1 MPTRGKDYLLDT
13 TALMTV
19 DIQDGPQVTATH
31 RFWSASAE
39 PLFTIPAL
47 ADYYT
52 WVTGNNLPLSAATY
66 CQYAAGK
73 ASLPANALSGNELT
87 ATAQVPRFCYHLI
100 LAANAKALHFSI
112 GIGADT
118 SPVHTLTHAS
128 LYAAAAL
135 CCDQI
140 AARAQHFADTHNDIA
155 LPGADPND
163 WAMRAGQYRLRLRST
178 AITAAAAN
186 LDASFLPSTFDAAY
200 PAIRIVGVLVFGYI
214 DPDGTLHVSVDL
226 DEAEPW
232 LAFQPRGTVPMR
244 ISVGGIDVYAA
255 PR

>member
-1 MPTRGKDYLLDT
+1 VDT

-19 DIQDGPQVTATH
+19 DIQDGLRVIATH
-31 RFWSASAE
+31 RFWSPSAQ
-39 PLFTIPAL
+39 PLFTVPAL

-52 WVTGNNLPLSAATY
+52 WATGNNLPLSAATY
-66 CQYAAGK
+66 CRYATGQ
-73 ASLPANALSGNELT
+73 ASLPAILLPGNELT
-87 ATAQVPRFCYHLI
+87 ATTRAPQFHYHLT
-100 LAANAKALHFSI
+100 LAAHAQALRLSI
-112 GIGADT
+112 SASAGPGADA

-128 LYAAAAL
+128 LYAAAAH

-155 LPGADPND
+155 LPGADPNE
-163 WAMRAGQYRLRLRST
+163 WAIRAGQYRLRQRST

-186 LDASFLPSTFDAAY
+186 LNASFLPSTFDVAY
-200 PAIRIVGVLVFGYI
+200 PAVRIAGVLVFGYI

-232 LAFQPRGTVPMR
+232 LALQPRGTVPIR
-244 ISVGGIDVYAA
+244 ISVGGNDVYTA